1 MTRNDASSAMFSRA
15 RHVHFV
21 GIGGIGMC
29 GLAELLKAE
38 GVSVSGTDLSEGPTV
53 ERLRGLGID
62 VQIGHDASRLGDADV
77 LVYSS
82 AVRATN
88 PEIVEAER
96 RKIPVIPRAEMLA
109 ELMRL
114 KQGIAI
120 AGSHGKTT
128 TTSLVVHILS
138 QTGLD
143 PTAVIGGRVLGSG
156 DPSTTRRGAGEW
168 LVAEA
173 DESDG
178 SFLRLAPVIGVIT
191 NIDPEHLDHYGS
203 EDALHEAFIEFAN
216 RIPFWGTTVLCLD
229 HAGIQAIL
237 TRLTRRTTTYGISRQ
252 ADWVA
257 HNVRADGYGV
267 RFEVTFKG
275 ADKGSAYVPLVGEHN
290 ALNALA
296 ALAVSAELDVPFDA
310 AADALSGF
318 GGVERRFEIKG
329 TSRGITIVDDYG
341 HHPVEVRATL
351 RAARGVHAERIITV
365 FQPHRYSRTHD
376 LFDDFARAFHDADV
390 LVLTEIYAAGEDK
403 IPGVDGAAL
412 AEAVRACGHR
422 DVRFIGDLSEV
433 TSALAPELRDGD
445 LVITLGAG
453 NVSTIGPALLE
464 VLNEGEQS

>member
-191 NIDPEHLDHYGS
+191 NIDPEHLDHYGDFS
-203 EDALHEAFIEFAN
+203 RLEDAFTEFVNNLPTSGLA
-216 RIPFWGTTVLCLD
+216 VLCLD
-229 HAGIQAIL
+229 HPGVRGIL
-237 TRLTRRTTTYGISRQ
+237 PRLGRRTLTSGFSPE
-252 ADWVA
+252 ADLVA
-257 HNVRADGYGV
+257 QDLGGADPGV
-267 RFEVTFKG
+267 RFGVLGKGGLTGEVHL
-275 ADKGSAYVPLVGEHN
+275 PLPGDHN
-290 ALNALA
+290 VLNALA
-296 ALAVSAELDVPFDA
+296 SIATALELGVPFEEVA
-310 AADALSGF
+310 RSLADF
-318 GGVERRFEIKG
+318 RGVERRYQTLGSEAG
-329 TSRGITIVDDYG
+329 VTVVDDYA
-341 HHPVEVRATL
+341 HHPAELRAT
-351 RAARGVHAERIITV
+351 
-365 FQPHRYSRTHD
+365 
-376 LFDDFARAFHDADV
+376 
-390 LVLTEIYAAGEDK
+390 
-403 IPGVDGAAL
+403 
-412 AEAVRACGHR
+412 
-422 DVRFIGDLSEV
+422 
-433 TSALAPELRDGD
+433 
-445 LVITLGAG
+445 
-453 NVSTIGPALLE
+453 
-464 VLNEGEQS
+464 